1 MFYGQL
7 KIGCRTRGVQRK
19 RNKDALKSTQKSCST
34 PLNTWETT
42 ATNRPLWCHTSGT
55 GLQDFEQKQLQIIKD
70 RRTHRKNG
78 QPPQGPATNY
88 DCAICGRQQRTQ
100 PKNGQPPQGPATIY
114 NCTLCGHQQ
123 RTQGQIGQTPQGP
136 ATTYDCTICG
146 HQQRTQR
153 KYGQPP
159 QGPATTYDCTI
170 CGCQCASPIG

>member
-88 DCAICGRQQRTQ
+88 DCTICGRQQRTQ

-114 NCTLCGHQQ
+114 DCTLCGHQQ